1 MRDELSNREVFVNL
15 VEVQVLTKVLPRAS
29 LGLMS
34 GIDNGGNVDKI
45 QVFSAELIYISC
57 WEVRHLGCGLRGQ

>member
-1 MRDELSNREVFVNL
+1 MRDELPDREVFINL
-15 VEVQVLTKVLPRAS
+15 VEAKVLTKVLPRAS

-34 GIDNGGNVDKI
+34 GTDNGGNVDKI